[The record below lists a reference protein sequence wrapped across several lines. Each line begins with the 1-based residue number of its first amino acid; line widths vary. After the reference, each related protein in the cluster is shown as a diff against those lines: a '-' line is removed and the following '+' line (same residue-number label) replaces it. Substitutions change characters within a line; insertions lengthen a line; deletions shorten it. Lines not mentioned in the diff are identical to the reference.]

1 MGYIGEKLDVEATL
15 DGLLRVAEKE
25 KFQVETMTEV
35 GGFPIYSFLRLGNR
49 GAPII
54 YLSAGLHGD
63 EPAGPLAI
71 LRLLETGLPHDI
83 SWVICPLMNPT
94 GLDAKTR
101 ENSAG
106 VDLNRDYLNPTQ
118 PETQAHIRWLNR
130 QRSFDL
136 ALLLHEDWET
146 SGFYLYEVNPTKEGF
161 GLGRKILRAVS
172 EHCPIEKAD
181 TIDGSEAI
189 DGLIIPDTENFE
201 REDWPEAFYLIKRH
215 NQPNY
220 TLESPSS
227 LDLETRVNALKVAVR
242 AGSSAF
248 ISGRLQD

>member
-1 MGYIGEKLDVEATL
+1 MAYFGERLDVKSTL
-15 DGLLRVAEKE
+15 DQLVRGAEKE
-25 KFQVETMTEV
+25 EFQVETLTKIGE
-35 GGFPIYSFLRLGNR
+35 FPIYAFSRTGNP
-49 GAPII
+49 GAPVI
-54 YLSAGLHGD
+54 YLSAGMHGD

-71 LRLLETGLPHDI
+71 SKLLETGLPHDI
-83 SWVICPLMNPT
+83 SWIICPMMNPC
-94 GLDAKTR
+94 GLHANTR
-101 ENSAG
+101 ENSNG
-106 VDLNRDYLNPTQ
+106 VDLNRDYAQPTQ
-118 PETQAHIRWLNR
+118 PETQAHIQWLKH

-146 SGFYLYEVNPTKEGF
+146 DGFYLYEVNPTEKGF
-161 GLGRKILRAVS
+161 GLGRKILEAVS
-172 EHCPIEKAD
+172 AHCPIEKAP

-189 DGLIIPDTENFE
+189 DGLIVPKTDVFE

-227 LDLETRVNALKVAVR
+227 LDLEIRVNALKIAVR
-242 AGSSAF
+242 AASSAF